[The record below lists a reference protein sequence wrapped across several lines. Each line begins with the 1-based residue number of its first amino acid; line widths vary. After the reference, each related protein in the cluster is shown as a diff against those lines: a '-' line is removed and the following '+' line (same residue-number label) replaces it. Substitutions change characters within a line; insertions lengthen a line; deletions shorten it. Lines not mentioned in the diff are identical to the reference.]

1 MAQVTMDSSEYE
13 ALQKNIHLLED
24 ARLKEQALFKKI
36 EQLKEEKIQVLK
48 NNERSVTIVNQKI
61 KSEIIYVKK
70 SEKEIIHGIKM
81 FRDYNN
87 NMMYNSID
95 RVIELFFQKSQLT
108 DVREEEVTLKGF
120 EEVKRDIKTK
130 YVKELSDETKRQI
143 DNIVRLEEKIKQD
156 AVTILGFNL
165 DRMKIKELEVEIK
178 RLKDSIESHATI
190 ISERN
195 SELMRIWKIINSKW
209 SIFNFTSK
217 LEKLKEL

>member
-70 SEKEIIHGIKM
+70 SEKEIMQGIKM
-81 FRDYNN
+81 FRDYND
-87 NMMYNSID
+87 NMMYNSMD

-195 SELMRIWKIINSKW
+195 SELMKICKIVNSKW
-209 SIFNFTSK
+209 SIFNFMSK